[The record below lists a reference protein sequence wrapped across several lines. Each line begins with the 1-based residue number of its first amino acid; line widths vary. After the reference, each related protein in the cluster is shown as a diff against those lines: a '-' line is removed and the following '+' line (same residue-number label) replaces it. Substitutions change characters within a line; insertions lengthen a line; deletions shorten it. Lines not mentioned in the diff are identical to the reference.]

1 MCHKLASVSISWGQH
16 IKYIPPTTFLTHS
29 RVSVTITGLFKRGE
43 MGMECWGQMEDD
55 TTLPQYFHLM
65 GSAGLLTILIAQ
77 VAHDT
82 QSLEL
87 H

>member
-1 MCHKLASVSISWGQH
+1 
-16 IKYIPPTTFLTHS
+16 
-29 RVSVTITGLFKRGE
+29 
-43 MGMECWGQMEDD
+43 MEDD
-55 TTLPQYFHLM
+55 TTLPQYFHLT

-87 H
+87 HREL